1 VSWIKG
7 KTMLNTKIIEEISSK
22 ISGMMASTPAA
33 DLEKN
38 INALLR
44 GIFTNL
50 ELVTRE
56 EFDVQAQVLQR
67 TRMQLEALEKRLAEI
82 EARRPE

>member
-1 VSWIKG
+1 
-7 KTMLNTKIIEEISSK
+7 MLNTKIIEEISSK

-44 GIFTNL
+44 GIFTKL

-67 TRMQLEALEKRLAEI
+67 TRLQLEALEKRLAEI

>member
-1 VSWIKG
+1 
-7 KTMLNTKIIEEISSK
+7 MLNTKIIEEISSK